1 MAPDPSL
8 LKAIESALEADSE
21 NNALRLHLAGLL
33 FDAGRIKDALSHLE
47 TLLVSTPDDIEAL
60 TLASKCAF
68 MEGDSKRGEAWGK
81 LALALGPN
89 PPEGQFNSASSSE
102 SKPVSDSGGEL
113 TQSSGD
119 LSLENIQGVDWNM
132 ELQYLLKQ
140 DQENRVSLTDVA
152 GLNEVKK
159 RLRASFLDP
168 LQNPELRKLYGTTL
182 RGGLLLWGPPGC
194 GKTFLA
200 RAIAGELGAHFI
212 NVGLHDVLDMYI
224 GNSEKRVHELF
235 EFARR
240 RSPTV
245 LFFDEIDAI
254 GHARVNLNRSAM
266 RNVVAQLLSE
276 LDGVNTYN
284 EGVFVIGTT
293 NQPWDVDSALRRPG
307 RLDRT
312 MLVLPPDAIA
322 RKAIIEF
329 HLKGRH
335 FSGEPLDSVA
345 EVTEGFSG
353 ADLRLLCEDASQR
366 VLADAIHSGVTRPI
380 CKSDLLYSAKTISP
394 STTSWLETA
403 NNYVTFSNSSGEYD
417 ELASY
422 LKTNKRWRR

>member
-1 MAPDPSL
+1 MALDPGL
-8 LKAIESALEADSE
+8 LKALEAALEADPE
-21 NNALRLHLAGLL
+21 NSALRLHLAGLL
-33 FDAGRIKDALSHLE
+33 VDAGRTKDALGHLE
-47 TLLVSTPDDIEAL
+47 ILLISKPDHIEGL
-60 TLASKCAF
+60 TLASKCAYI
-68 MEGDSKRGEAWGK
+68 EGDTNRGEAWGK
-81 LALALGPN
+81 LALALSPN
-89 PPEGQFNSASSSE
+89 SPPSQFNSDTSGE
-102 SKPVSDSGGEL
+102 SDSGSDASDKL
-113 TQSSGD
+113 VQSSRD

-140 DQENRVSLTDVA
+140 DHENRVSLADVA
-152 GLNEVKK
+152 GLNEVKV

-200 RAIAGELGAHFI
+200 RAIAGELGAQFI
-212 NVGLHDVLDMYI
+212 SVGLHDVLDMYI

-240 RSPTV
+240 KSPTV

-254 GHARVNLNRSAM
+254 GHARANLNRSAM

-276 LDGVNTYN
+276 LDGVSTNN

-312 MLVLPPDAIA
+312 MLVLPPDVIA

-329 HLKGRH
+329 HLRGRH
-335 FSGEPLDSVA
+335 FSGEPLDAVA
-345 EVTEGFSG
+345 DVTDGFSG

-366 VLADAIHSGVTRPI
+366 VLTDAIQKGVTRPI
-380 CKSDLLYSAKTISP
+380 LQADLLYSAKTISP
-394 STTSWLETA
+394 STVSWLETA

-417 ELASY
+417 ELATY
-422 LKTNKRWRR
+422 LKVNRRWRR